1 MDRSLTNY
9 ELTESTIRAAT
20 DSENGSGSDK
30 SEPMEMLGFADI
42 ESSSSNGDFDNNL
55 PETVTLLKHPT
66 NGAKVYL
73 IGTAHF
79 SKESQEDVIKVI
91 RNVRPHIVVLE
102 LCSSRTNMLCLD
114 EETILEEAKNIDMQK
129 IMSSIKTSGVYNGLM
144 YILLLQMT
152 AHITKEIGMAPGGE
166 FRVAHREASKI
177 PNCKVHLGD
186 RPINI
191 TILRALSR
199 LTWFQTLKLTWQLLA
214 LKEPISVED
223 IEKCKN
229 RDMLEQ
235 LMAELSGDFPGF
247 REVFLDERDVI
258 LTNSLQVAAQNPLRY
273 KNQEGRIEVV
283 TEPLRIVG
291 VVGMGHMQGIINLW
305 PHDQSGKMLKLLLS
319 TLLLQAA
326 LVSSQSRQSNVSQGT
341 PGLRPILLF
350 IERLLDSQ
358 ASNQQPRAL
367 RPQQSQT
374 QTQQSQQPQQQ
385 SQQPQQSQPQSTPQ
399 TAPQPVQP
407 PTQQPI
413 QLIYQGVPPLFQP
426 TILPQFPLGLQQLQQ
441 LQLTGQ
447 SGQQSPQGQPS
458 AQGQQSGQNQ
468 QQQQVIQQQPS
479 PQQVQQQQYVRL
491 LDPNQQQQRLPSNLT
506 VPLPQEPQLQQP
518 EPVQPILQP
527 AQPPAPNVYQHLF
540 GRQGLFPDPN
550 QPGAPSVPGQY
561 GYNYIHDKQRQPG
574 VYGRVPQFFVYRPE
588 QPILINPG
596 SVPGNFLPPSGPGIY
611 GGPGLNPG
619 IGGRNPFF
627 VGGGGGGQPPRPN
640 FVPPIEKDAE
650 EIPTDPSKIPPFN
663 GGKGSGQSVQ
673 PEKLETLDE
682 GKPDFPPKPIGEA
695 DVNHQQF
702 PSYGQ
707 KPGHK
712 FFFIL
717 NGQTLLPHSAFEKYN
732 GYNLGDEQIQH
743 GGPNKEEF
751 NSNIP
756 EEYRDTSH
764 RDEHHEEPGHPGK
777 EDLQSNIPQEYVPQQ
792 DHNEYRDS
800 KYYSDDKYP
809 QNFFGAEHGL
819 FFRNSGP
826 GDAAGGGPEDNVGHS
841 NHESGQF
848 RYSPPGD
855 PYLPFG
861 DESENDSVVVDADFE
876 DRNTRGSSES
886 TRKEEPSR
894 SDSEKED
901 SEPTGDP
908 STAQAAPGAIAIAGP
923 GGVAGASPKA
933 TALAGKRGLAV
944 SSPQATAVAG
954 TETTK
959 QHARRRTRP
968 NKSENK

>member
-1 MDRSLTNY
+1 MDSSLTNY

-30 SEPMEMLGFADI
+30 SEPMEILGFADI

-55 PETVTLLKHPT
+55 PETVTLLKHST

-102 LCSSRTNMLCLD
+102 LCHSRTNMLSLD

-166 FRVAHREASKI
+166 FRVAAREASKI

-258 LTNSLQVAAQNPLRY
+258 LTNSLQVAAERPLRY
-273 KNQEGRIEVV
+273 KNQEGRTEVV

-291 VVGMGHMQGIINLW
+291 VVGMGHVQGIINLW
-305 PHDQSGKMLKLLLS
+305 PHDQSAYVNDMLTIPPPSLTSKVVKYTFKTSLLVFGGYMICSSAKIHQQLHASGCSKGKMLKLLFT
-319 TLLLQAA
+319 TLMLQAV
-326 LVSSQSRQSNVSQGT
+326 LVSSQSRQSNMSQVN

-358 ASNQQPRAL
+358 ASNQQSRTL

-374 QTQQSQQPQQQ
+374 QTQQPQQQ
-385 SQQPQQSQPQSTPQ
+385 QQSPPQTTPQ
-399 TAPQPVQP
+399 TAQQTVQP

-426 TILPQFPLGLQQLQQ
+426 TILPQFPLGFQQLQCRCSS
-441 LQLTGQ
+441 LDSLD
-447 SGQQSPQGQPS
+447 SRHLK
-458 AQGQQSGQNQ
+458 
-468 QQQQVIQQQPS
+468 VIQQQPS

-506 VPLPQEPQLQQP
+506 VPLPQVRFPSQYQHPALNQLQLVQEPQLQQP

-540 GRQGLFPDPN
+540 GRQGLFSDPN
-550 QPGAPSVPGQY
+550 QPGVPSVPGQY

-574 VYGRVPQFFVYRPE
+574 
-588 QPILINPG
+588 
-596 SVPGNFLPPSGPGIY
+596 
-611 GGPGLNPG
+611 
-619 IGGRNPFF
+619 
-627 VGGGGGGQPPRPN
+627 GGGGQAPRPN

-663 GGKGSGQSVQ
+663 GGKGSDQTGVS

-682 GKPDFPPKPIGEA
+682 GKPDFPLKPIGDA
-695 DVNHQQF
+695 DVNQQF
-702 PSYGQ
+702 PGYGP

-743 GGPNKEEF
+743 GSPNKEEF

-756 EEYRDTSH
+756 EEYRDTSP
-764 RDEHHEEPGHPGK
+764 RDQHHEEPAHPGK

-800 KYYSDDKYP
+800 KLYSGD
-809 QNFFGAEHGL
+809 NFFGAEHGL

-826 GDAAGGGPEDNVGHS
+826 GSATGSGPEEGAGSGPADNVGHS
-841 NHESGQF
+841 NQESGQF
-848 RYSPPGD
+848 RYSPPSD
-855 PYLPFG
+855 PYFPFG
-861 DESENDSVVVDADFE
+861 EETENDSVVVDANFD
-876 DRNTRGSSES
+876 DKNTRGSSDS
-886 TRKEEPSR
+886 TRKEE
-894 SDSEKED
+894 KED
-901 SEPTGDP
+901 LEPTGDP

-933 TALAGKRGLAV
+933 TALAGKGGLAV

-959 QHARRRTRP
+959 QHPRRRTRP